1 MILKYHGISYQRAAL
16 AVNQPQKQGERVWR
30 HVHYVLPGTT
40 ENKEGTVLQF
50 PQQID
55 EQLAA

>member
-1 MILKYHGISYQRAAL
+1 MILKYRGISYQRAAL

-40 ENKEGTVLQF
+40 ENKEGTVLQL

>member
-1 MILKYHGISYQRAAL
+1 MILKYRGINYQSAVRV
-16 AVNQPQKQGERVWR
+16 VNQPQKQGERVWR

-40 ENKEGTVLQF
+40 ESKEGTVLAF

>member
-1 MILKYHGISYQRAAL
+1 MILKYRGISYQRAAL

-40 ENKEGTVLQF
+40 ENKKGSVLPF

-55 EQLAA
+55 ERLAA